1 MDDFLVEPSGAAW
14 LGGDGSALSSSVW
27 NNHTSSSSPLAT
39 NLLLG
44 AAAAAAQMVTPSS
57 MLAFN
62 TQSTMSTML
71 MDSPTMSSAPNVSTS
86 ISETTFIIVSRVV
99 PVFFGF
105 IGITGLLGNALVVLV
120 VLSNPG
126 MRSTTNLLIINLA
139 MADLLFVVFCVPFT
153 GSDYVL
159 DEWPY
164 GDIWCRVVQY
174 LIVVTAHAS
183 IYTLVLMSLDRYLAV
198 VHPIASMVIR
208 TEAYTMRA
216 ILVLWF
222 LILTT
227 AIPVLYV
234 HGENVSQEYFW
245 LKSYAEISQIR
256 LSIIFVEIIFPGGIM
271 WISGN

>member
-1 MDDFLVEPSGAAW
+1 MVLAELTDQSAW
-14 LGGDGSALSSSVW
+14 MGGL
-27 NNHTSSSSPLAT
+27 
-39 NLLLG
+39 
-44 AAAAAAQMVTPSS
+44 AAAASIANNTALAQTNLSSMVTPSS
-57 MLAFN
+57 MLLAT
-62 TQSTMSTML
+62 TQLTLGT
-71 MDSPTMSSAPNVSTS
+71 SSDAEADQA
-86 ISETTFIIVSRVV
+86 ISETTFIIVRHIV

-105 IGITGLLGNALVVLV
+105 IGITGLLGNALVVMV
-120 VLSNPG
+120 VLSNPN

-208 TEAYTMRA
+208 TETHTMRA
-216 ILVLWF
+216 IFVMWF
-222 LILTT
+222 LILTS
-227 AIPVLYV
+227 AIPVLYI
-234 HGENVSQEYFW
+234 HGENVS
-245 LKSYAEISQIR
+245 
-256 LSIIFVEIIFPGGIM
+256 GGDAPF
-271 WISGN
+271 

>member
-1 MDDFLVEPSGAAW
+1 M
-14 LGGDGSALSSSVW
+14 GGGGSVGGSALVNQSSL
-27 NNHTSSSSPLAT
+27 NLSSEAM
-39 NLLLG
+39 
-44 AAAAAAQMVTPSS
+44 AVTPSS
-57 MLAFN
+57 MLLAATTLGSN
-62 TQSTMSTML
+62 LSGTNYPETI
-71 MDSPTMSSAPNVSTS
+71 
-86 ISETTFIIVSRVV
+86 ISETTLIIVSTVV

-120 VLSNPG
+120 VLSNQN

-139 MADLLFVVFCVPFT
+139 SADLLFVVFCVPFT

-164 GDIWCRVVQY
+164 GDVWCRIVQY

-208 TEAYTMRA
+208 TETYAMRA
-216 ILVLWF
+216 ICVLWF

-227 AIPVLYV
+227 AIPVLYI
-234 HGENVSQEYFW
+234 HGESVS
-245 LKSYAEISQIR
+245 A
-256 LSIIFVEIIFPGGIM
+256 VV
-271 WISGN
+271 

>member
-1 MDDFLVEPSGAAW
+1 MFELTKDVHRLFPDMVLTDFIDPSGW
-14 LGGDGSALSSSVW
+14 MGGLAGANNSNLSSS
-27 NNHTSSSSPLAT
+27 SSE
-39 NLLLG
+39 
-44 AAAAAAQMVTPSS
+44 MVTPSS
-57 MLAFN
+57 MLLAT
-62 TQSTMSTML
+62 TQLALSGLGSSTL
-71 MDSPTMSSAPNVSTS
+71 EPGPTEQD
-86 ISETTFIIVSRVV
+86 ISETTIIIVQSLV

-120 VLSNPG
+120 VLSNQN

-164 GDIWCRVVQY
+164 GDVWCRIVQY

-208 TEAYTMRA
+208 TETHTMRA
-216 ILVLWF
+216 IIVLWVI
-222 LILTT
+222 ILTS
-227 AIPVLYV
+227 AIPVLYI
-234 HGENVSQEYFW
+234 HGENVSDC
-245 LKSYAEISQIR
+245 
-256 LSIIFVEIIFPGGIM
+256 IIK
-271 WISGN
+271 

>member
-1 MDDFLVEPSGAAW
+1 MVLTDLIDPSAWTGGFTGANS
-14 LGGDGSALSSSVW
+14 SALSS
-27 NNHTSSSSPLAT
+27 NLSSSE
-39 NLLLG
+39 
-44 AAAAAAQMVTPSS
+44 MVTPSS
-57 MLAFN
+57 MLLAT
-62 TQSTMSTML
+62 TQLALSGLGSSTLEPGPMEQ
-71 MDSPTMSSAPNVSTS
+71 D
-86 ISETTFIIVSRVV
+86 ISETTIIIVQSLV

-120 VLSNPG
+120 VLSNPN

-164 GDIWCRVVQY
+164 GDVWCRIVQY

-208 TEAYTMRA
+208 TETHTTRA
-216 ILVLWF
+216 IVVLWF
-222 LILTT
+222 IILTS
-227 AIPVLYV
+227 AIPVLYI
-234 HGENVSQEYFW
+234 HGENVSDWVLRYTAW
-245 LKSYAEISQIR
+245 LTI
-256 LSIIFVEIIFPGGIM
+256 PDM
-271 WISGN
+271 